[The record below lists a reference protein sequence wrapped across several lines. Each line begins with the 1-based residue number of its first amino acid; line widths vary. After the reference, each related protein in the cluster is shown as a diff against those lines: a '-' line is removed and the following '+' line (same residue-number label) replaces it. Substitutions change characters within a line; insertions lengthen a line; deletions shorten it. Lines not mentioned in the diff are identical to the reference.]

1 MKELLG
7 LIKNIKIDFRVQISK
22 TKSICKKLLLQAKNF
37 LDLRIILWKM
47 ERVLTKFCEL
57 IWSNMYYES
66 LQNHVVIQ
74 QRVFNRLK
82 GATKLH
88 FTNYSCVVSFFQYR
102 FVLVCIFYLLFWETS
117 FSSFHVWCVFWNL
130 NSMPYY
136 RIVRFRIIA
145 FMESLFLCWP
155 SGHLW
160 FYSPFILF
168 SLYKHNKSI

>member
-1 MKELLG
+1 MQKTPASGKKFFGFANYFMKNG
-7 LIKNIKIDFRVQISK
+7 
-22 TKSICKKLLLQAKNF
+22 
-37 LDLRIILWKM
+37 
-47 ERVLTKFCEL
+47 RVLTKFCEL

-74 QRVFNRLK
+74 QGVFNRLK

-136 RIVRFRIIA
+136 RIIRFRIIA
-145 FMESLFLCWP
+145 FIESLFLCWP

-160 FYSPFILF
+160 LYSPFIL
-168 SLYKHNKSI
+168 SPLYKHNKSI